1 MESRNGASSRPAR
14 SMVNAR
20 GEFTGAHNPAA
31 PHWSQIQNLAVR
43 MTLFFRDVAACLRA
57 ARPSHVASQ
66 CSSTTIGFLPRT
78 SMRVDS
84 ASGSMWVGLVNFVV
98 DNFPLSIRAI
108 GIDRK
113 FRWTGFGPLPDP
125 DAVGKVARKRPLV
138 TCDRLRRGPA

>member
-31 PHWSQIQNLAVR
+31 PHWSQIQHLAIR
-43 MTLFFRDVAACLRA
+43 MTLFCRDVAACLRA

-66 CSSTTIGFLPRT
+66 RSSKTIGFLPST

-98 DNFPLSIRAI
+98 DNFPEHSRY
-108 GIDRK
+108 
-113 FRWTGFGPLPDP
+113 WH
-125 DAVGKVARKRPLV
+125 RPEIPM
-138 TCDRLRRGPA
+138 DRLRPNRMYSRSNYLL